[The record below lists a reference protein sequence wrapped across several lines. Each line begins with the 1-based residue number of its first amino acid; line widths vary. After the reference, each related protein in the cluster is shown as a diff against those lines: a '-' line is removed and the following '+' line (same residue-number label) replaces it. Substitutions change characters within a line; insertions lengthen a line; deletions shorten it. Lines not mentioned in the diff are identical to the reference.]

1 MSMFAFLVTVVTGNC
16 TFWELALRVNEFHKK
31 GCQEKSSPPTGGR
44 EDFCLEIQPTSLHF
58 TVRVPLDSRER
69 FASELSRC
77 YAKDHAGPP
86 SRGAPRMSQIR
97 SVHNATME
105 GAMLRILSVLC
116 LIVMTTSAVRLSAQV
131 YPYRDGTPDVT
142 GYARK

>member
-1 MSMFAFLVTVVTGNC
+1 
-16 TFWELALRVNEFHKK
+16 
-31 GCQEKSSPPTGGR
+31 
-44 EDFCLEIQPTSLHF
+44 
-58 TVRVPLDSRER
+58 
-69 FASELSRC
+69 
-77 YAKDHAGPP
+77 
-86 SRGAPRMSQIR
+86 
-97 SVHNATME
+97 ME